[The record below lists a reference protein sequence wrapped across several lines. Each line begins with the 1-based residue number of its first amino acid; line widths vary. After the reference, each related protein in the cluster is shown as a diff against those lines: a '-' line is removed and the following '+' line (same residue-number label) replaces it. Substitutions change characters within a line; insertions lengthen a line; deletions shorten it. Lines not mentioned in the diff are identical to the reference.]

1 MGNTWV
7 QVLPF
12 LAALAIL
19 CVIYHFYK
27 RSKAR
32 KTERA
37 FAGREDLDERQF
49 YEKYFESR
57 GIPFHIVSGVR
68 RILEECLDA
77 DLSRL
82 APEDRFAGELEF
94 FFDSD
99 SLAAVEIIIQ
109 LEKEFG
115 IEISDDEAKDIRSVR
130 DAVETVWAKV
140 RQKPA

>member
-1 MGNTWV
+1 MNPWV

-12 LAALAIL
+12 LAALVIL

-37 FAGREDLDERQF
+37 FAGREDLDEGQF

-68 RILEECLDA
+68 RALEESLDA

-94 FFDSD
+94 FFYSD
-99 SLAAVEIIIQ
+99 SLAEVDIVIE

-115 IEISDDEAKDIRSVR
+115 IEIPDDEVKKIRTVNDI
-130 DAVETVWAKV
+130 VETVWAKV